1 MSTVR
6 RIPELFNDKK
16 TPQKKFF
23 NSGMRYYQELKETPS
38 SLDKVG
44 RIGYSPYRAVGA
56 GRKDGA
62 PALLS
67 KKESKKPNC

>member
-23 NSGMRYYQELKETPS
+23 NSGMGYYQELKETPS

-67 KKESKKPNC
+67 KKVSKKPNC